1 MKMGTIINRKY
12 DIMFVRDDG
21 LLHTFKN
28 NLNLDSMFVKVMVLQ
43 GSNYSQC
50 IYGANIQYQQSNI
63 QGVRCNRIATQ
74 LPQNAYNSLGM
85 PYAFNQLT
93 RSSNFLE
100 NLVVSSSTSK
110 DYTKEYSPIIP
121 NTQLIVK
128 CNREYKW
135 TIELFVN
142 PSSKLLWI
150 MVCCVVVLIVFL
162 VLICI
167 LYAKEKSEEKA
178 CRLGMVIT

>member
-1 MKMGTIINRKY
+1 MGTIINRKY
-12 DIMFVRDDG
+12 DIMLIRDDS
-21 LLHTFKN
+21 LLYTLKN

-74 LPQNAYNSLGM
+74 LPQNAYNALGM

-110 DYTKEYSPIIP
+110 DYTQEYSPIIP

-128 CNREYKW
+128 CNRDEYKW

-150 MVCCVVVLIVFL
+150 IVCCAGVLIVFL
-162 VLICI
+162 VVICV